1 MAKTIRQTNQSCLC
15 SCLNKTKTY
24 VLIHDEAKSIANN
37 DEFGKYHVERLPI
50 SLNNFAS
57 TALCIKNE

>member
-1 MAKTIRQTNQSCLC
+1 MAKTIRQTNQSRLC

-24 VLIHDEAKSIANN
+24 VLIYDEAKSIANN
-37 DEFGKYHVERLPI
+37 DEFGKYRAERLPI

-57 TALCIKNE
+57 TAL